1 MAASGK
7 TTSPTSLSSASSS
20 FVVFSISAAS
30 TGPRNASW
38 CLSIQWVYLI
48 PSLISML
55 GDSFH
60 PHLQYSERAAKGV
73 QPWTRRMRS
82 TSRPVILRPSRQWM
96 KMGWLDGSKHTWA
109 QIDGKKANNIHLE
122 FNDAFGVPTFR
133 QGIRAGRRAG
143 SLSAMVLLMGQCIDR
158 APMEAMNFSR
168 SSRGFSMVSE
178 IIVFKC
184 SLERC
189 LTDNASIRK
198 HSK

>member
-1 MAASGK
+1 M
-7 TTSPTSLSSASSS
+7 PE
-20 FVVFSISAAS
+20 
-30 TGPRNASW
+30 
-38 CLSIQWVYLI
+38 
-48 PSLISML
+48 
-55 GDSFH
+55 DSFH

-96 KMGWLDGSKHTWA
+96 KMGWLDGSKQTWT

-184 SLERC
+184 SLERFLTDMLALENPQSDC
-189 LTDNASIRK
+189 LTFRPEVP
-198 HSK
+198 